1 MKKVLITG
9 GSHAELPII
18 RYAKEKG
25 WFVITTG
32 SNKDGLG
39 HKEADKYVCGDFSHK
54 EFVYN
59 LALSEKVD
67 GIISGCNDFAYLS
80 TAYACDKLGLKGH
93 DSYETASV
101 IHHKDSFRELTASL
115 GIKTPKVIRCAD
127 SSQLEEA
134 LTRLSFP
141 VLVKPVDLTGGKG
154 VRVCTT
160 ADEARTAFREAI
172 SVTREAFV
180 ILEEYIDGTNHGTS
194 VVIKNGRILGGI
206 CDNELYYMNK
216 YLVSGACSPSK
227 ISEDTIAQLY
237 SDIEKIAVGLKLAD
251 GVFHTQFIVTDDG
264 TPVIIDPCRRAPG
277 DLYILLAK
285 YSVGIDF
292 PAVFAEAETG
302 GEIPDSFDT
311 CCRNIARV
319 CVMTDRNGRYG
330 GIEIPEEVEKHIIDK
345 MIWAKDGEEIED
357 FHKYKAGILFLEYN
371 SREELY
377 DCFENFHERV
387 KIKVI

>member
-39 HKEADKYVCGDFSHK
+39 HKKADKYVCGDFSDK

-59 LALSEKVD
+59 LALSERVD

-80 TAYACDKLGLKGH
+80 TAYACEKLGLSGH
-93 DSYETASV
+93 DSFETASV
-101 IHHKDSFRELTASL
+101 IHHKDSFRALTASL
-115 GIKTPKVIRCAD
+115 GIRTPKAVRCSD
-127 SSQLEEA
+127 KNELEKTLAEF
-134 LTRLSFP
+134 SYP

-154 VRVCTT
+154 VKVCINS
-160 ADEARTAFREAI
+160 DEARTAFEEAI

-180 ILEEYIDGTNHGTS
+180 IVEEYISGTNHGTS
-194 VVIKNGRILGGI
+194 VVIKKGKILGGI
-206 CDNELYYMNK
+206 CDNELYYMNR

-227 ISEDTIAQLY
+227 ISADTVSQLY
-237 SDIEKIAVGLKLAD
+237 SDIEKIAAELNLAD
-251 GVFHTQFIVTDDG
+251 GVFHTQFIVTKDG

-277 DLYILLAK
+277 DLYILFAK
-285 YSVGIDF
+285 YATGIDF

-311 CCRNIARV
+311 RCRNIARV

-330 GIEIPEEVEKHIIDK
+330 GIEMSEEVEKHIIDK
-345 MIWAKDGEEIED
+345 MIWAEAGEEID
-357 FHKYKAGILFLEYN
+357 DYCKYKAGILFLEYD
-371 SREELY
+371 SAEELY

-387 KIKVI
+387 KIKII